1 MTLKSFRIGAWVA
14 VAVLTL
20 VLSGVMIYQSVY
32 KGTERSVVAAAAKL
46 GAPFNLIDHNG
57 EPISEQAFANHPT
70 ALFFGFTHCPEV
82 CPTSLYDLAM
92 LMDDLGEDGAPLKA
106 FFVTV
111 DPERDTPELMK
122 NYVTAFSPRITGIT
136 GDPKEIAKLIKAWRV
151 FARRVP
157 LDDGDYTMDHT
168 ASIYL
173 VRPDGSFQGTIAYN
187 EDPKIALQKL
197 RRLATGKSS

>member
-1 MTLKSFRIGAWVA
+1 MTLKTLRLGAWVA
-14 VAVLTL
+14 VAALTL
-20 VLSGVMIYQSVY
+20 LLSGVMIYQSVY
-32 KGTERSVVAAAAKL
+32 KGTEKSVVSAARL

-57 EPISEQAFANHPT
+57 EPITEKAFANQPT

-82 CPTSLYDLAM
+82 CPTSLNELAI
-92 LMDDLGEDGAPLKA
+92 LLDDLGRDGAPLKA

-136 GDPKEIAKLIKAWRV
+136 GDPAEIAKLIKAWRV
-151 FARRVP
+151 YAKKIP
-157 LDDGDYTMDHT
+157 LDGGDYTMDHT

-173 VRPDGSFQGTIAYN
+173 VRRDGSFQGTIAFR
-187 EDPKIALQKL
+187 EDPKIAVQKL
-197 RRLATGKSS
+197 RRLATGNPS

>member
-1 MTLKSFRIGAWVA
+1 MTLKTLRLGAWVA
-14 VAVLTL
+14 VATLTL
-20 VLSGVMIYQSVY
+20 LFSGVMIYQSVY
-32 KGTERSVVAAAAKL
+32 KGTEKSVVSAAHL

-57 EPISEQAFANHPT
+57 NAITEKAFANHPT

-82 CPTSLYDLAM
+82 CPTSLNELAI
-92 LMDDLGEDGAPLKA
+92 LLDDLGEDGAPLKA

-122 NYVTAFSPRITGIT
+122 NYVTAFSQRITGIT
-136 GDPKEIAKLIKAWRV
+136 GDPAEIAKLIKAWRV
-151 FARRVP
+151 YAKKIP

-173 VRPDGSFQGTIAYN
+173 VRPDGSFQGTIAYR
-187 EDPKIALQKL
+187 EDPKIAVQKL
-197 RRLATGKSS
+197 RRLATGKAS